1 MEPEQKN
8 RKDSSEKQGEQE
20 TNKPAGELEPK
31 AVPQSTGTK
40 IPVVQLK
47 QPPHKDPAQ
56 PSAENPIEVSDQTW
70 EKMIEKEK
78 IPVAV
83 MFYSPTCV
91 FCHQMEP
98 YFREYAKEYLGAV
111 LFARLNI
118 MTSPWTAERYGVRST
133 PTFKFFCDG
142 KPVREMVGAIYPALL
157 KRAVDEVLVHG
168 KDCAKNST
176 AIDYEI
182 TGYG

>member
-1 MEPEQKN
+1 MAPEEQK
-8 RKDSSEKQGEQE
+8 DPGSPPGPQEKE
-20 TNKPAGELEPK
+20 KPAAGKAAPQGSSTPVPLVQPIQAGEK
-31 AVPQSTGTK
+31 VPAPESG
-40 IPVVQLK
+40 
-47 QPPHKDPAQ
+47 
-56 PSAENPIEVSDQTW
+56 ENLVEVNDQTW
-70 EKMIEKEK
+70 EKTVEKGK

-83 MFYSPTCV
+83 MFYSPTCT

-98 YFREYAKEYLGAV
+98 YFRTYAKEFKGTV
-111 LFARLNI
+111 LFARLNV
-118 MTSPWTAERYGVRST
+118 MLSQWTAERYGVLST

-142 KPVREMVGAIYPALL
+142 KPVQEMVGAIYPALL

-168 KDCAKNST
+168 KECAKNST